1 MGAVEFRILG
11 SLEVWHDGRQ
21 VTVAGSRQRALLA
34 SLLLHAGEVVSSD
47 RLIDEVWEEEPPEA
61 GATAL
66 RVRIS
71 QLRRALGPAGELLV
85 TRPPGYAVYLAPEQ
99 LDLQRFERLAE
110 AGERALAGDDP
121 ETAAETLRE
130 ALALWRGSPLAD
142 FAYAPFA
149 QAAIARLEDLRLAA
163 TELRVEADLRLG
175 RHARLVGELQ
185 ALVRTY
191 PLRERPCAQL
201 MLALYRDGRQAEAL
215 ETYRAARSRLVD
227 EVGLEPGP
235 DLQELERQILAQDPR
250 LLLDRPRP
258 APCRAILVL
267 PAGDA
272 TIDALVGLAETL
284 AARGAHELVIATLV
298 DDDTQVAAAAARL
311 TAVRAGAAERGV
323 TARTAAFSSPDRAAD
338 AVRLA
343 NDEDVALLLLDA
355 PDELL
360 QPGSPDG
367 LVAGV
372 LAHAVCDVALVAGAQ
387 RGIAAADA
395 PVLVPFGGHQHDW
408 AAVELGAW
416 IASVSGVPLRLVGT
430 RADPS
435 TGRRDASRLLG
446 SASLALQHALG
457 VAAEPVLVEPGTD
470 AIVDAAD
477 GAALVIAGLS
487 DRWAREGLGTARLE
501 LARRA
506 ATPVLLVRRGL
517 RPGGLAPPRALTRF
531 TWSLG

>member
-21 VTVAGSRQRALLA
+21 VTVAGARQRALLA

-47 RLIDEVWEEEPPEA
+47 RLIDEVWDEEPPEA

-85 TRPPGYAVYLAPEQ
+85 TRPPGYAVYLTPEQ

-185 ALVRTY
+185 ALVRAY

-201 MLALYRDGRQAEAL
+201 MLALYRDRRQAEAL

-235 DLQELERQILAQDPR
+235 DLQELERQILAQDPG

-272 TIDALVGLAETL
+272 TIDALVDLAETL

-323 TARTAAFSSPDRAAD
+323 TARTAAFSSRIAPPTRSALPTMRTSRCCCSTHPTSCSSNGHRTASSRACWPTRSATSRSSPERS
-338 AVRLA
+338 AAPPRPARRCWSRSVATGTTGRLWSWA
-343 NDEDVALLLLDA
+343 
-355 PDELL
+355 
-360 QPGSPDG
+360 PGSP
-367 LVAGV
+367 
-372 LAHAVCDVALVAGAQ
+372 
-387 RGIAAADA
+387 A
-395 PVLVPFGGHQHDW
+395 PRARL
-408 AAVELGAW
+408 
-416 IASVSGVPLRLVGT
+416 LRLVGT
-430 RADPS
+430 RADPGS
-435 TGRRDASRLLG
+435 GRRDASRLLG

-470 AIVDAAD
+470 AIVEAAD

-531 TWSLG
+531 TWSVG